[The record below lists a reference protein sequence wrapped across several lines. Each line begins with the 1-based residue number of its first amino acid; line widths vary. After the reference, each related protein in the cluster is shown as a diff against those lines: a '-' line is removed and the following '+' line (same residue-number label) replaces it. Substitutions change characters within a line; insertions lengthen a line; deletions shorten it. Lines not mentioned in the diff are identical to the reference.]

1 MNQSELLLTAKTIA
15 QSHLTSGTDLNDSIT
30 KIASTQSLSKPQIER
45 LVEETNKA
53 TFLELFEKKG
63 EQEFP
68 VADYQVIKSKLTP
81 KIEKTA
87 AEKLHFEPLTYSDS
101 LFGEQVGKDKII
113 NKPLEKTANIHD
125 FTEDEIAHAEALEKV
140 AHQLWDHYNKFMD
153 LEALGQQRYG
163 VKHNEASDLIK
174 VAEVHHDNEVL
185 QLRELQT
192 TLEKEAAVFEI
203 ILNKLEKTGASSFLW
218 GETSPLSAFKNTT
231 GSRINRVLHAA
242 GAIPNF
248 VAKYSVGTA
257 AGAAGSGISLGLK
270 GAALAA
276 PAVIPMALRGM
287 KNNLNAT
294 LTVGSELPRAIGK
307 ARAVAAQSR
316 YIGPGAADL
325 TKMGME
331 KKALLDEVIPA
342 TQALFKTPIV
352 QNAMK
357 WVGRG
362 MGVSSAVGKMS
373 KPLGMLGPAAEHLSP
388 LTALASEGLSK
399 EAGFVEGLQHALEF
413 VTPAALWGAQAGPM
427 GALAGF
433 TAAAAKKLG
442 GGIALT
448 MNRKEFDD
456 SFETIMKNNPDLA
469 ENKKEMRGY
478 FDVVSRHAPSLA
490 KDPLVAE
497 SIVKNMNAF
506 GGTDYNTIRGLRET
520 EALGKSGPSE
530 KGLSGLTAL
539 FGRS

>member
-1 MNQSELLLTAKTIA
+1 MNASELLLTAKTIA
-15 QSHLTSGTDLNDSIT
+15 QGHLTSGSDLNDSIT
-30 KIASTQSLSKPQIER
+30 KIASEQSLSKNQIER

-174 VAEVHHDNEVL
+174 VAEIHHDNEVL

-203 ILNKLEKTGASSFLW
+203 ILNKLEKVAGFLW
-218 GETSPLSAFKNTT
+218 GETNPFKAFANA
-231 GSRINRVLHAA
+231 GGGAINRAAHAA
-242 GAIPNF
+242 GSVVNF
-248 VAKYSVGTA
+248 GAKHTVGAA
-257 AGAAGSGISLGLK
+257 AGAVGSGLKLGLK
-270 GAALAA
+270 GAAVASPVL
-276 PAVIPMALRGM
+276 IPMALRGA
-287 KNNLNAT
+287 KKNLNAT
-294 LTVGSELPRAIGK
+294 LTVGSELPRAIGRFK
-307 ARAVAAQSR
+307 DISTQNA
-316 YIGPGAADL
+316 YIGPGAMDL
-325 TKMGME
+325 SKVGME
-331 KKALLDEVIPA
+331 KTALLGEAIPA
-342 TQALFKTPIV
+342 AQALFKTPLV
-352 QNAMK
+352 QNAVK
-357 WVGRG
+357 WGSRAL
-362 MGVSSAVGKMS
+362 GVSQAVGKIAQ
-373 KPLGMLGPAAEHLSP
+373 PGIGMLGPAAKTVNS